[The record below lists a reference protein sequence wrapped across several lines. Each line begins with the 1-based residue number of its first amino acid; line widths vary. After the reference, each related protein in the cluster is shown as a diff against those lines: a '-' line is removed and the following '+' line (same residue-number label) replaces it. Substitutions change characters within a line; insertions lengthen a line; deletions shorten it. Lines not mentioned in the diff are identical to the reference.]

1 MWTYIINQFIHLTE
15 IKMGFDW
22 SGCAASWIYVDIKEL
37 QKFKEKYYRWL
48 YILYNDKGWPL
59 SLTAISARQLLYVV
73 K

>member
-37 QKFKEKYYRWL
+37 QKFKEKYYRW
-48 YILYNDKGWPL
+48 PL